1 MKIVATEKAL
11 HLVDYLISL
20 KQADIGGEPESKF
33 IPAVKKEVLP
43 TVAGATTLQDGAA
56 LYANTCA
63 ACHQSDGNGLAGA
76 FPPLAGSS
84 IVNDANPELLIQIIL
99 QGYDARPEYGM
110 MVGFGDM
117 LSDEE
122 IAAIATHERS
132 SWGNNAP
139 VVSAEDV
146 KKIREYIENLNQ

>member
-1 MKIVATEKAL
+1 MSV
-11 HLVDYLISL
+11 
-20 KQADIGGEPESKF
+20 QARVTFFFSSRRRHTRCGRDWS
-33 IPAVKKEVLP
+33 
-43 TVAGATTLQDGAA
+43 
-56 LYANTCA
+56 
-63 ACHQSDGNGLAGA
+63 SDVC
-76 FPPLAGSS
+76 SS
-84 IVNDANPELLIQIIL
+84 DLVNDANPELLIQIIL

-139 VVSAEDV
+139 AVSAEDV